1 MVVSWDNKCV
11 YVLTSVG
18 EENIWY
24 EVTYILSALSMTV
37 EDVELSGTM
46 KKTVRVEVTLVT
58 VK

>member
-1 MVVSWDNKCV
+1 M
-11 YVLTSVG
+11 YALTSVG

-58 VK
+58 EK